1 MAEDAILRI
10 NKQRLNNNIKPITDL
25 DNMTEKYNYFPSHSD
40 RQFDRTLTDN
50 ATYFKKKTN
59 LSNIDRSAGR
69 SELASHSVDDTNFNI
84 QSRDRIS
91 NEIQREHGLQTNEVE
106 DRPTAMRLTGLRKPL
121 SITDLYRGTYLL

>member
-1 MAEDAILRI
+1 MSEDAISRI

-25 DNMTEKYNYFPSHSD
+25 DNMTEKFNYFPSYND
-40 RQFDRTLTDN
+40 NQFDRTLIDN

-59 LSNIDRSAGR
+59 LSNIDQSAGR
-69 SELASHSVDDTNFNI
+69 SELAGHAVGDTNFKI

-121 SITDLYRGTYLL
+121 SITDLYRGT